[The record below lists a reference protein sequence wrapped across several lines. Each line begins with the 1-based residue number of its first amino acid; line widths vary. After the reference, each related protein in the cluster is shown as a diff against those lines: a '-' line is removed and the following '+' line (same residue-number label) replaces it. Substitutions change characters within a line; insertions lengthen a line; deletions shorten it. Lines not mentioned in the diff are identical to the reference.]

1 MPDAVLIA
9 QGDELTTG
17 QTVDS
22 NSAWMADRLWA
33 LGVRVRR
40 VMTAPDDLPDLIDI
54 IAQASGLAPIVVC
67 TGGLGPTRDDLTAEA
82 VAAVTG
88 RPLRLDPV
96 ALGQVEA
103 MYARYSRRMPEVN
116 RKQALLPEGAQLLE
130 NRWGT
135 APGFRVAHGGA
146 RLSFLPGVPREMRP
160 MFELHVEPDVRAH
173 HDLPR
178 STLRTLKV
186 VGLGESALEERLAG
200 LDVPGMRVGFRTLL
214 PENHVKLVFSPDVPA
229 EVQAAAV
236 AEARARIGPAVFGV
250 DCGEL
255 PEVLAQ
261 ALLQAGHTV
270 ALAESCTAGAVAAA
284 LGRVPG
290 VSAALLEGAV
300 LYSNEAKVRLGVPEG
315 LIAAHGA
322 VSEPVARALAEAARR
337 RAGATWGVG
346 ITGIAGPGGG
356 SPEKPVGTVHIAV
369 AGPDGTAHQAQRLPG
384 DRHRVQAQAAASAMA
399 LLLAHLPA

>member
-17 QTVDS
+17 QTVDT

-33 LGVRVRR
+33 MGVRVRR

-96 ALGQVEA
+96 AMGQVEA
-103 MYARYSRRMPEVN
+103 MYARYRRRMPEVN
-116 RKQALLPEGAQLLE
+116 RKQALLPEGAELLE

-173 HDLPR
+173 HELPR
-178 STLRTLKV
+178 ATLRTLKV
-186 VGLGESALEERLAG
+186 VGLGESALEERLVG
-200 LDVPGMRVGFRTLL
+200 LDVPGMRVGFRTML
-214 PENHVKLVFSPDVPA
+214 PENHVKLVFGPEVPP
-229 EVQAAAV
+229 EDQQAAV
-236 AEARARIGPAVFGV
+236 DEVRARIGPAVFGV

-255 PEVLAQ
+255 AEVLAH
-261 ALLQAGHTV
+261 ALLKAGHTV
-270 ALAESCTAGAVAAA
+270 ALAESCTAGGVAAA
-284 LGRVPG
+284 LGGVPG
-290 VSAALLEGAV
+290 VSAALLEGTV
-300 LYSNEAKVRLGVPEG
+300 VYSNAAKVRLGVPEG
-315 LIAAHGA
+315 LIVEHGA

-346 ITGIAGPGGG
+346 ITGVAGPGGG

-369 AGPDGTAHQAQRLPG
+369 AGPEGTSHQLQRLPG
-384 DRHRVQAQAAASAMA
+384 DRHRVQAQSGAAAMA